1 MTAAG
6 HGMTPAEI
14 DRAAAYYA
22 SQPSPLGRL
31 E

>member
-1 MTAAG
+1 
-6 HGMTPAEI
+6 MTPAEI